1 MNEIAAEKPAQRKHS
16 TLSRGLRAAVPV
28 AIVLAGW
35 LAYLKLRVETEE
47 AKAPPEK
54 PKIIKTTVEEI
65 EIQDYRTIVE
75 TRGIVR
81 PHNEVTLN
89 AEVSGKIVR
98 VSPNF
103 EDGAYF
109 DENEVLLELDDAD
122 FKTAVV
128 SAEAQVARAAAALAQ
143 EEAHAKQARLNWEDL
158 GYEEEPNDLVLRL
171 PQLREA
177 QANLKSTEAL
187 LEQARRDLQR
197 TRIRAPFDGRVRI
210 RSVGRGQ
217 SVGTGT
223 PLGTI
228 FATDYAEVRLP
239 LSSTKLSFLTLPNG
253 SEDSPVAVELRD
265 TIREN
270 SETVWK
276 GEIVRTEGALD
287 EDSLELFAI
296 ARISDP
302 FGLRSGNPP
311 LPINQPVSGA
321 IPGRVLEGVYVV
333 PRIAIRQ
340 VDRIYL
346 VDKEKMVLD
355 RRVIEPIWSQK
366 DHVVIRNPGMFDGS
380 YLATS
385 SLSYTPDD
393 AKVEIIS
400 RAEDVAEDSEPETG
414 SAQAKTQT

>member
-1 MNEIAAEKPAQRKHS
+1 MNKLAAEKSSQRKHPV
-16 TLSRGLRAAVPV
+16 LSKVSRAAVPV
-28 AIVLAGW
+28 AILLVGW
-35 LAYLKLRVETEE
+35 FSYQGLSVGEEE

-54 PKIIKTTVEEI
+54 QKVIKTTVAEI
-65 EIQDYRTIVE
+65 ELQNYQTIVT

-89 AEVSGKIVR
+89 AEVTGKIVR

-109 DENEVLLELDDAD
+109 GEDEVLLELDDSD
-122 FKTAVV
+122 FKTAVLT
-128 SAEAQVARAAAALAQ
+128 AEAQVARAAATLAQ
-143 EEAHAKQARLNWEDL
+143 EEARAKQARLNWEDL
-158 GYEEEPNDLVLRL
+158 GYDEEPNDLVLRL

-177 QANLKSTEAL
+177 QANVKSSTAL
-187 LEQARRDLQR
+187 LAQAQRDLER
-197 TRIRAPFDGRVRI
+197 TRIRAPFEGRVRM

-239 LSSTKLSFLTLPNG
+239 LSSQELSFLTLPDG
-253 SEDSPVAVELRD
+253 TEDSPVAVELRD
-265 TIREN
+265 AIRPD

-296 ARISDP
+296 ARIPDP
-302 FGLRSGNPP
+302 FGLKSDHLP

-321 IPGRVLEGVYVV
+321 IQGRVLEDVYVV
-333 PRIAIRQ
+333 PRKAIRE

-346 VDKEKMVLD
+346 VNKQTLTLE
-355 RRVIEPIWSQK
+355 RHVIEAIWSEK
-366 DHVVIRNPGMFDGS
+366 DHVVIRSPGMFDGS

-385 SLSYTPDD
+385 RLSYTPDE

-400 RAEDVAEDSEPETG
+400 HAEKTVQDSEQVT
-414 SAQAKTQT
+414 QDAKAKKQT